1 MGFSPRIHDRSQP
14 PTFPRS
20 IKIRE
25 RPASYQFLEEMVAR
39 FKYACKVIRYKDY
52 YSALV
57 SIEIKHM
64 HTCILYIYINMYLG
78 RTSSLNTVASLDTA
92 SCRALFCRVCLA
104 RASGWHTANS
114 R

>member
-57 SIEIKHM
+57 SIEIKHTTYM
-64 HTCILYIYINMYLG
+64 YSIYINMYVL
-78 RTSSLNTVASLDTA
+78 
-92 SCRALFCRVCLA
+92 LA
-104 RASGWHTANS
+104 ELLH
-114 R
+114 

>member
-25 RPASYQFLEEMVAR
+25 RPASYQFLEEMVTR

-57 SIEIKHM
+57 RIGYSIKRIVYF
-64 HTCILYIYINMYLG
+64 YI
-78 RTSSLNTVASLDTA
+78 
-92 SCRALFCRVCLA
+92 
-104 RASGWHTANS
+104 
-114 R
+114 